1 MGKKF
6 NMSETPSGGVPH
18 PIIFRGED
26 PMVPTFYADR
36 DVLEYPC
43 PTIAFP
49 IGIQDFLEY
58 GLKSNWVMV
67 NLIFQVNI
75 RRC

>member
-26 PMVPTFYADR
+26 PMVPTFYADW

-49 IGIQDFLEY
+49 IGFQDFLEY
-58 GLKSNWVMV
+58 GRKSHEGKLLLFCV
-67 NLIFQVNI
+67 
-75 RRC
+75 